1 MAQNTS
7 PIFVLTP
14 SIGTPVTFTSSTT
27 ANTKSDGTGTIG
39 TDILKAFTA
48 GSNGSYV
55 SSVRFSPAASAA
67 ATATAATTLRVF
79 LSNKTSGST
88 TNADTWL
95 FQEIAAAAQ
104 TADQTTTATY
114 YLEVPINRIIPASYT
129 ILVSS
134 HIALN
139 ANTMWQAIVFGG
151 DY

>member
-14 SIGTPVTFTSSTT
+14 NIGTATITSSTT

-48 GSNGSYV
+48 GSNGAYV
-55 SSVRFSPAASAA
+55 SSIRFNPNASSAS
-67 ATATAATTLRVF
+67 TATAATTLRVF
-79 LSNKTSGST
+79 ISNKTSGGT
-88 TNADTWL
+88 TNTDTWL

-104 TADQTTTATY
+104 TADVSTTATY
-114 YLEVPINRIIPASYT
+114 YLEIPINRIIPASYT
-129 ILVSS
+129 ILVST
-134 HIALN
+134 HVAAN
-139 ANTMWQAIVFGG
+139 ANTTWQAVVFGG